1 MSAEVRNSCLI
12 ILFYACITFP
22 INLNAQEITQEK
34 KKESW
39 FKRNVSLNGGFGANL
54 LYYNA
59 WGIPPRVRPGT
70 WMFNGNISLKIGQF
84 NLPIGFL
91 FTEQERR
98 FLQPFNQYGISPTYK
113 WATIHLGYRSMAFS
127 PYTLSGILFYGAGM
141 EINPGKLRFSAMYG
155 RLNRAVAE
163 DTLKPNQGIPAFKRM
178 GMGFKI
184 GYGTPR
190 NNLNLIYFQATDDIL
205 SLPYVPILSQLK
217 PQDNKVFGMNFKF
230 SIGKFFLDGD
240 GAMSVFTRDKRDS
253 LLIYQSEIKA
263 FNNFQRFI
271 QHRTSTQLSNAF
283 QTAIGVAFKKFQ
295 LRLQYK
301 RISPNYRSLG
311 TFYFLTDIE
320 NITITPTFVFGKNKF
335 RISISGGLQRDN
347 TSGTKLATTVRQ
359 IGAIN
364 FSWAPKP
371 EIGTDIQ
378 LNNFGTTQNPGTAP
392 IQDSLKQYQLTRSI
406 LITQRFGKST
416 KTKSRNISMTGSYQ
430 TFVDYNAFSRSFLQ
444 NKMVNFNASYNL
456 SIISKG
462 IGFGGG
468 IITTQTQNEQF
479 TNFQVGPQL
488 NFTKSFLK
496 GKINFNSGATILSSN
511 SNLGSSG
518 TNISIFTSAGYMISK
533 RQRFQLNLNFIRS
546 NGFTPNAPTFAE
558 LRFNAGYNFN
568 F

>member
-1 MSAEVRNSCLI
+1 MNKFYRRSWLFLVFYIFLI
-12 ILFYACITFP
+12 DPQF
-22 INLNAQEITQEK
+22 AQSQPASKKK
-34 KKESW
+34 KKENW
-39 FKRNVSLNGGFGANL
+39 FRKNVSLNGGFGANF

-70 WMFNGNISLKIGQF
+70 WMLNGNVSLRIGQF

-98 FLQPFNQYGISPTYK
+98 FLQPFNQYGLSPTYK
-113 WATIHLGYRSMAFS
+113 WITIHLGYRSIAFS
-127 PYTLSGILFYGAGM
+127 PYTLSGVLFWGAGV
-141 EINPGKLRFSAMYG
+141 EINPGKLKFSAMYG

-205 SLPYVPILSQLK
+205 SLPYVPKLTQLK

-230 SIGKFFLDGD
+230 SIGKFFLEGD
-240 GAMSVFTRDKRDS
+240 GALSVFTRDKRDS
-253 LLIYQSEIKA
+253 LLLFDSDYRVL
-263 FNNFQRFI
+263 NRI
-271 QHRTSTQLSNAF
+271 QQFVEHRTSTQFSNAF
-283 QTAIGVAFKKFQ
+283 QTAIGLALKKFQ
-295 LRLQYK
+295 LRLLYK

-311 TFYFLTDIE
+311 TFYFLTDVE
-320 NITITPTFVFGKNKF
+320 NVTITPSIVFGKNKF
-335 RISISGGLQRDN
+335 RVSVSAGLQRDN
-347 TSGTKLATTVRQ
+347 TSQTKLATTVRQ

-364 FSWAPKP
+364 FSWSPKP
-371 EIGTDIQ
+371 EIGTDLQ
-378 LNNFGTTQNPGTAP
+378 LNNFGTTQNSGTAP
-392 IQDSLKQYQLTRSI
+392 IQDSLKQSQLTRSI
-406 LITQRFGKST
+406 QITQRFGKST
-416 KTKSRNISMTGSYQ
+416 KTKTRNISLTGSYQ
-430 TFVDYNAFSRSFLQ
+430 NFVDFNAYSRSFLQ
-444 NKMVNFNASYNL
+444 NKMVNFNALYNL
-456 SIISKG
+456 NFISKG

-468 IITTQTQNEQF
+468 IITTQTQNEQI
-479 TNFQVGPQL
+479 TNFQIGPQL
-488 NFTKSFLK
+488 TFTKSFLK
-496 GKINFNSGATILSSN
+496 GKINFNSGTSILSSN
-511 SNLGSSG
+511 SNLSSPN